1 LCWRDHGATEETESI
16 GVMQLNLST
25 SKLSTL
31 SVSVS
36 SFQKDVEKV
45 VVTAYAAALAD
56 AYNFKKTNG
65 CLAYVNAGG
74 CIWTEGHPDEKF
86 YCAGCEAVAYSEG
99 AVDSKDAVAAAGVLL
114 FSLHLIVCMLWESF
128 ILYEGCK

>member
-1 LCWRDHGATEETESI
+1 MLR
-16 GVMQLNLST
+16 VLQLNLST

-56 AYNFKKTNG
+56 AYNFKKTDG
-65 CLAYVNAGG
+65 CLAFVNAGG
-74 CIWTEGHPDEKF
+74 CIWTEGHPDEKN
-86 YCAGCEAVAYSEG
+86 YCAGCVAIAYS
-99 AVDSKDAVAAAGVLL
+99 DAAIESRDVVAKAGVTLP
-114 FSLHLIVCMLWESF
+114 SLHLTVAVH
-128 ILYEGCK
+128 